1 MTTPD
6 QPTRLRSETLYSPA
20 LYLKELEVTE
30 DIGSR
35 GSRLLSGTRIKS
47 IVIPVIFWMLRHL
60 PLFMVL
66 LPIRLIIGLTR
77 LLYGWRN
84 NPLRQSC
91 ESICVLAQRA
101 GYEHKPKQVYQ
112 QFLSN
117 AFGVTEDF
125 CLLYRKGV
133 EAVIDRVEFAPKQ
146 TEILNKLLAE
156 HGGFVLAVQHNIGS
170 AFSAIKLHREIPLVM
185 IGRNPSTIA
194 RTKAALA
201 MFERMQISIL
211 LVRGG
216 NPFELTRTLISVLKS
231 GKMLAAT
238 LDNMDHSEQGIR
250 ARIFGQQIG
259 FPSWAAKL
267 AARLKVPVIPSYF
280 HSNGR
285 QITGVFGQP
294 LISDTPEAL
303 VQHYVSFF
311 EQKILEDP
319 ASWAYLGDKR
329 WRRVLREASEAVK
342 LENKGN
348 LS

>member
-1 MTTPD
+1 MTEPD

-20 LYLKELEVTE
+20 LYLKELEVVE

-47 IVIPVIFWMLRHL
+47 IVIPVLFWMLRYL
-60 PLFMVL
+60 PLFMIL
-66 LPIRLIIGLTR
+66 LPIRVLIGLTR
-77 LLYGWRN
+77 LLYVWRN

-117 AFGVTEDF
+117 ALGVTEDF

-133 EAVIDRVEFAPKQ
+133 ETVTDRVEFAPEQ
-146 TEILNKLLAE
+146 TDMVNKLLAE
-156 HGGFVLAVQHNIGS
+156 HGGLVLAIQHNIGS
-170 AFSAIKLHREIPLVM
+170 AFSGFKMHLEVPSVM
-185 IGRNPSTIA
+185 IGRNSSTIA
-194 RTKAALA
+194 RTRAMLG
-201 MFERMQISIL
+201 MFERMQISVL

-216 NPFELTRTLISVLKS
+216 NPYELTRTLISVLKS

-238 LDNMDHSEQGIR
+238 LDNMDNSEHGIK
-250 ARIFGQQIG
+250 AHIFGKQIG

-267 AARLKVPVIPSYF
+267 AARLKVPVVPSYF

-311 EQKILEDP
+311 EQKMLEDP

-342 LENKGN
+342 LENNGN
-348 LS
+348 GS

>member
-1 MTTPD
+1 MTAPD

-66 LPIRLIIGLTR
+66 LPIRLLIGLMR
-77 LLYGWRN
+77 LLYVWRN

-91 ESICVLAQRA
+91 EYICVLAQDA
-101 GYEHKPKQVYQ
+101 GYEHKPKQVYL

-117 AFGVTEDF
+117 ALGVTEDF

-133 EAVIDRVEFAPKQ
+133 EAVTDRVEFVPEQ
-146 TEILNKLLAE
+146 TEMLNKLLAE
-156 HGGFVLAVQHNIGS
+156 HGGLVLAIQHNIGS
-170 AFSAIKLHREIPLVM
+170 AFSGFKMHLEVPSVM
-185 IGRNPSTIA
+185 IGRNSSTIA
-194 RTKAALA
+194 RTKAMLG
-201 MFERMQISIL
+201 MFERMQISVL

-216 NPFELTRTLISVLKS
+216 NPYELTRTLISVLKS

-238 LDNMDHSEQGIR
+238 LDNMDHSEHGVKAQ
-250 ARIFGQQIG
+250 IFGKQIG
-259 FPSWAAKL
+259 FPSWAAKIS
-267 AARLKVPVIPSYF
+267 ARLKVPIVPAYF

-285 QITGVFGQP
+285 KITGVFGDP
-294 LISDTPEAL
+294 LISDSPEAL
-303 VQHYVSFF
+303 VQHYVSYF
-311 EQKILEDP
+311 EQKMLEDP
-319 ASWAYLGDKR
+319 ASWAYLGDRR